1 MRAYGL
7 RGTKRARG
15 ECRRVRV
22 AYGLKERDMDKY
34 ANERGEVVV
43 FPVNEVVGVL
53 CLAGHTNCVCVCV
66 CVCV

>member
-1 MRAYGL
+1 M
-7 RGTKRARG
+7 
-15 ECRRVRV
+15 RV

-66 CVCV
+66 CV

>member
-1 MRAYGL
+1 M
-7 RGTKRARG
+7 
-15 ECRRVRV
+15 RV

-34 ANERGEVVV
+34 ANERGKVVV

-66 CVCV
+66 RCKPCKESVTEG